1 MEVLSEKIVQY
12 ADRAGLLEDTQ
23 RSVLKFG
30 IESSLEIGTNILV
43 SLLLLYKL
51 NMIPE
56 GIFFF
61 CIFIPVR
68 MYSGGY
74 HTDTYFRCLIFSV
87 LSLFCVMQLSLRLH
101 VALWL
106 VFVFI
111 SLQIVTIW
119 MIAPVI
125 NTARPVSNREYQTFT
140 GKLRRTLVIV
150 EITAGMSVALGSRRL
165 TNIIMF
171 CLLLI
176 LITLL
181 AGKIKYRDYQMGTG
195 HF

>member
-61 CIFIPVR
+61 CIFI
-68 MYSGGY
+68 
-74 HTDTYFRCLIFSV
+74 H
-87 LSLFCVMQLSLRLH
+87 
-101 VALWL
+101 
-106 VFVFI
+106 
-111 SLQIVTIW
+111 
-119 MIAPVI
+119 
-125 NTARPVSNREYQTFT
+125 
-140 GKLRRTLVIV
+140 
-150 EITAGMSVALGSRRL
+150 
-165 TNIIMF
+165 
-171 CLLLI
+171 
-176 LITLL
+176 
-181 AGKIKYRDYQMGTG
+181 
-195 HF
+195 